1 LKVLGV
7 KQPIVRKKDDRY
19 EIHDLHLD
27 DFTLSITQ
35 LNQGQSTTGHS
46 HNWEEAYYIIKGQG
60 RILVG
65 DAMHS
70 IKAKDFI
77 LIPKGDFHRVYNN
90 DDSKL
95 VFLCIFRKNQ
105 ENID

>member
-1 LKVLGV
+1 MKVLAG
-7 KQPIVRKKDDRY
+7 KQPILRKKDDKY
-19 EIHDLHLD
+19 EIYNRHLE
-27 DFTLSITQ
+27 DFTLSITY
-35 LNQGQSTTGHS
+35 LNQGKSTTGHS
-46 HNWEEAYYIIKGQG
+46 HNWEEAYYIIKGRG

-77 LIPKGDFHRVYNN
+77 IIPKGDFHRVYN

-95 VFLCIFRKNQ
+95 VFLCIFRGNR